1 MSTKSILTLTIAAAI
16 VLALPSA
23 ASATTFPSLP
33 SGASQ
38 AYLADANGDPQNGSF
53 TSTGALTLTGAVTVS
68 CSSTSWDTSYYD
80 DGTGEVTDFSASGC
94 ATVGFPSC
102 STGVTPT
109 DVTWPTR
116 FYWEGTSFRSYKLVD
131 FHVSISGSC
140 PLPAG
145 TYTYSGALSPEVSIS
160 GTTHTTT
167 FDSGSGSVPGP
178 FSSVTLDATL
188 IGTVPAGSQY
198 VY

>member
-1 MSTKSILTLTIAAAI
+1 MSAKPYLSLVIAAAI
-16 VLALPSA
+16 VLMLPSA
-23 ASATTFPSLP
+23 ASASYPPVP
-33 SGASQ
+33 SGGTQ

-68 CSSTSWDTSYYD
+68 CSSSSWDTSYYD
-80 DGTGEVTDFSASGC
+80 DGTGDVTAMSASGC

-102 STGVTPT
+102 TTGVTPT
-109 DVTWPTR
+109 DVSWPTR

-140 PLPAG
+140 PLAGG

-188 IGTVPAGSQY
+188 TGTVPAGSQY
-198 VY
+198 VF